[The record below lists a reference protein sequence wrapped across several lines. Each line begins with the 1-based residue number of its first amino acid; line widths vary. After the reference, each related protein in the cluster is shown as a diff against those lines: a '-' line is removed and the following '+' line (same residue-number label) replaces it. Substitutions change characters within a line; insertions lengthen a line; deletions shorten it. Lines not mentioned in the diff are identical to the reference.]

1 MHKRESFSQM
11 MTCEFLS
18 LINHLINDVNLHFKE
33 NEIKTDKE
41 TVMQTS
47 SDNCTVKKKCIHV
60 LFVSGT
66 ITNETMY

>member
-11 MTCEFLS
+11 ITFEFLS
-18 LINHLINDVNLHFKE
+18 KHLIKDLNLHFQE

-41 TVMQTS
+41 TVVQTS
-47 SDNCTVKKKCIHV
+47 SDNYIVKKKKKVCIDL

-66 ITNETMY
+66 MY